1 MIANTKNAMK
11 FFFCLQCTPKSAII
25 RYSHNTT
32 KRFGFNTFILCGAF
46 QAVSLQLRRRLLA
59 AQSASVCLL
68 TPISIEFRSF
78 ANRINSK
85 WIFTP
90 RGLHTPSTFFY
101 INFKN
106 HIFFYFV
113 SVISFWLFVH
123 FSIRTVRTHKL
134 VNCILEFIDLCMRD
148 LGLCKMIRC
157 WPVAT
162 FCVVVVVVQYLF
174 PYTHRR
180 LLRTVLGQVMRSP
193 FKFH

>member
-1 MIANTKNAMK
+1 MQWNSFSVFNA
-11 FFFCLQCTPKSAII
+11 LRNQAII

-106 HIFFYFV
+106 HIFFLFRFSHFILVVCSFFHSYGSHTQIGQLHIRIYWFMHAWFRALQNDSLLTSGHILRRRRRCRAIPFSLYTSTV
-113 SVISFWLFVH
+113 ASHGVRPGDAIS
-123 FSIRTVRTHKL
+123 I
-134 VNCILEFIDLCMRD
+134 
-148 LGLCKMIRC
+148 
-157 WPVAT
+157 
-162 FCVVVVVVQYLF
+162 
-174 PYTHRR
+174 
-180 LLRTVLGQVMRSP
+180 
-193 FKFH
+193 